1 MDKPKTLTPPPHHRT
16 LNSNKNGRRDRRIP
30 TALSCICSVGVKR
43 TSQTSYDGAEW
54 LAGLAVTNL
63 GFVGRTVDSDVDL
76 RRADFW
82 QAICVYGGSALGC
95 DLPSDPKFRRERAH
109 EAGECKV

>member
-1 MDKPKTLTPPPHHRT
+1 MLTT
-16 LNSNKNGRRDRRIP
+16 S
-30 TALSCICSVGVKR
+30 VKR
-43 TSQTSYDGAEW
+43 ISQTSYDGAEW
-54 LAGLAVTNL
+54 LVGLAVTNL

-95 DLPSDPKFRRERAH
+95 DLPSESKVSRERAH